1 MLAVLMVG
9 ALLTLPGGGLCG
21 AGAGTG
27 ENRQR
32 LEATLLSALGLS
44 SRPRTDRSR
53 VVVPPAMMELYRR
66 QAGLKG
72 QETLA
77 LPLPGRHTRSAN
89 TVRSFQ
95 HKESDIDHRFK
106 RSDRFRLH
114 FDVSKMPE
122 GERVTGAE
130 LRLSVEAGSGGG
142 PSRRVEVHD
151 IVRPGRR
158 GQSGPITRL
167 LDSRAVH
174 DNSGEGR
181 PIVLDVLPAVE
192 RWAEEPAHNHGLL
205 VKVKVEDTDSLE
217 ENTVTSGAKVR
228 LRRESPLDADQPLLL
243 VYLDDGR
250 GTEATL
256 DRRKRAATS
265 TTRKQ
270 RRKDERETCRRH
282 ALYVDFADVG
292 WNDWIVAPP
301 GYDAYY
307 CHGDCPFPL
316 ADHLN
321 STNHAIVQTLVHSV
335 NPAAVPKACCV
346 PTALSSIS
354 MLYVDEDDKVVLK
367 NYQDMTVQGCGCR

>member
-21 AGAGTG
+21 GGSEG
-27 ENRQR
+27 GDRGR

-53 VVVPPAMMELYRR
+53 VVVPPAMLELYRR
-66 QAGLKG
+66 QAGLKS

-95 HKESDIDHRFK
+95 HKESEIDERFK

-114 FDVSKMPE
+114 FDVSKVPE

-130 LRLSVEAGSGGG
+130 LRLSVEPTEVAGNG
-142 PSRRVEVHD
+142 PRRRVEVHD

-167 LDSRAVH
+167 LDSRSVH
-174 DNSGEGR
+174 HAGGE

-192 RWAEEPAHNHGLL
+192 RWADEPPHNHGLL
-205 VKVKVEDTDSLE
+205 VKVKVEDDDAVQGSE
-217 ENTVTSGAKVR
+217 QSGAKVR

-256 DRRKRAATS
+256 DRRKRAAT
-265 TTRKQ
+265 TAARKQ

-335 NPAAVPKACCV
+335 NPGAVPKACCV

>member
-1 MLAVLMVG
+1 ML
-9 ALLTLPGGGLCG
+9 
-21 AGAGTG
+21 
-27 ENRQR
+27 
-32 LEATLLSALGLS
+32 
-44 SRPRTDRSR
+44 
-53 VVVPPAMMELYRR
+53 ELYRR

-72 QETLA
+72 HETLA

-95 HKESDIDHRFK
+95 HKESDIDQRFK

-114 FDVSKMPE
+114 FDVSRVPE

-130 LRLSVEAGSGGG
+130 LRLSVDPAASARRGAR
-142 PSRRVEVHD
+142 RRVEVHD

-158 GQSGPITRL
+158 GHSGPITRL
-167 LDSRAVH
+167 LDSRSV
-174 DNSGEGR
+174 DDQ

-192 RWAEEPAHNHGLL
+192 RWADEPSDNHGLL
-205 VKVKVEDTDSLE
+205 VKVEVEENDAVEDEDSG
-217 ENTVTSGAKVR
+217 GAKVR

-265 TTRKQ
+265 ATRKQ

-335 NPAAVPKACCV
+335 NPGAVPKACCV

-354 MLYVDEDDKVVLK
+354 MLYVDEDDRSCSR
-367 NYQDMTVQGCGCR
+367 TTRT